1 MEQLSVLDKTRNV
14 LSKILQHSQLIIR
27 YVLKF
32 LLFFAAFR
40 MISGMEIFSPYASAV
55 LNSTMVQLVLA
66 AVCML
71 LPNRSGVLAALIIL
85 VYNVFQ
91 SSLIGSV
98 IVGLIMLLLYIASAN
113 LFPDQTFLLLL
124 VPIFIHFN
132 WYLAIPL
139 FAGMYL
145 GLGSAVPVVL
155 GVMAYGVLDIIPL
168 FMDLQMGSSIDQLP
182 QLITSA
188 SSSGLSQLTH
198 NDSMI
203 FLIVL
208 SGLVV
213 LCVGLLRKL
222 HVRYNRYISLGTGSM
237 LGLILL
243 IVGINK
249 GKVVGSAGSILLWAV
264 LAIAVLFALEVLHVS
279 LNYKGARNLEFE
291 DDDYVYQVR
300 MIPKINAK
308 KPDQEDYSH
317 IIDEDIEKE
326 IQEQKNSRR
335 KQERPVRRE
344 AAKESVSRTRAS
356 RRVPVPQE
364 TIRLDPSARR
374 AAEEKA
380 KASMEQPASAGAKAG
395 ANAGA
400 KAGASAGTKAGAN
413 AGERPS
419 ESGSLPSHKTAS
431 EAPMEAEAAGKASQT
446 DMNEEKTQVVPTV
459 RKKPQPRRNRQDL
472 SFGPDGQE
480 DQEEAVDLFE
490 EKIR

>member
-27 YVLKF
+27 YALKF
-32 LLFFAAFR
+32 LLFFIAFR

-55 LNSTMVQLVLA
+55 LNSSLVQVVMA

-71 LPNRSGVLAALIIL
+71 LPNRSGALAALILL
-85 VYNVFQ
+85 VYNIFQ
-91 SSLIGSV
+91 SSLIGSI
-98 IVGLIMLLLYIASAN
+98 IVGLI
-113 LFPDQTFLLLL
+113 LLLL

-155 GVMAYGVLDIIPL
+155 GVMAYGVLDIIPI

-198 NDSMI
+198 NDSMV

-222 HVRYNRYISLGTGSM
+222 HVRYNRYISLGTGSI

-243 IVGINK
+243 FIGLYK
-249 GKVVGSAGSILLWAV
+249 GKVVGSAPAVILWAV
-264 LAIAVLFALEVLHVS
+264 LAIAILFALEVLHVS
-279 LNYKGARNLEFE
+279 LNYKEARNLEFE
-291 DDDYVYQVR
+291 DDDYMYQVR

-308 KPDQEDYSH
+308 KPDQEDYRH
-317 IIDEDIEKE
+317 IVDEDIEKRVL
-326 IQEQKNSRR
+326 EQKDTRR
-335 KQERPVRRE
+335 RPERPARRDTSDRTGQSASIVRR
-344 AAKESVSRTRAS
+344 
-356 RRVPVPQE
+356 VPQE
-364 TIRLDPSARR
+364 TVRLDPSARK
-374 AAEEKA
+374 AAEAKAQASMGPEKA
-380 KASMEQPASAGAKAG
+380 AGRPVDKPVKVNVPDEPEQK
-395 ANAGA
+395 
-400 KAGASAGTKAGAN
+400 
-413 AGERPS
+413 
-419 ESGSLPSHKTAS
+419 
-431 EAPMEAEAAGKASQT
+431 
-446 DMNEEKTQVVPTV
+446 EEKTQVVPTV
-459 RKKPQPRRNRQDL
+459 GKKTGTGRSRKDI
-472 SFGPDGQE
+472 SFGPAGEE
-480 DQEEAVDLFE
+480 DQEEAVDLFA
-490 EKIR
+490 EKPDK